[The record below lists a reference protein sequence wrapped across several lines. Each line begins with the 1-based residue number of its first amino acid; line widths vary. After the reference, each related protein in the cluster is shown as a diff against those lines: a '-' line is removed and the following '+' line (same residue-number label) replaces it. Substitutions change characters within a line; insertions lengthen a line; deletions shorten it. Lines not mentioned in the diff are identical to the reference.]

1 MGDNEERFKTT
12 TFGGY
17 DKEEVLQEL
26 QKMKENAHAEKA
38 QILRELEE
46 ARKNCARLSKE
57 LQAKE
62 AKIAELQETVV
73 SKDREIMEMD
83 RTVREKYQSYIDNY
97 DTIGSLI
104 YESKIRAKQIAK
116 ETEEERQKIL
126 GEARDE
132 AARIREEAEHD
143 LQKRLQDIQVEID
156 DRTTAGR
163 QQFEFVQDELNN
175 ALELFSKL
183 QKQFMQSYKA
193 IQEIVGEHPDGPDI
207 DEVSQIVPEQEA
219 DSVE

>member
-57 LQAKE
+57 LQAKD

-126 GEARDE
+126 EEARDE

-193 IQEIVGEHPDGPDI
+193 IQEIVREHPDGPDI

>member
-26 QKMKENAHAEKA
+26 QKMTENAHAEKA

-193 IQEIVGEHPDGPDI
+193 IQEIVREHPDGPDI